1 MAPNDVDLLSI
12 QRGLI
17 IAPAGCGKTQLIV
30 EALKRHAGT
39 KPILVLTHTNAGVA
53 ALRIR
58 LDKSDVRAS
67 AYRVFTIDGFAIRL
81 VGMFP
86 RSAEFDPARLTVDR
100 PPYREIRAAACNV
113 LKTKRIHDSISA
125 TYARLLVDEYQDCSQ
140 WQHAIVSYLSHVLPT
155 CVLGDQLQA
164 IFDFGD
170 DGLADWHQHVGGH
183 FPRAA
188 ELTTPHR
195 WINAGAPDL
204 GQWVLAARSKLLS
217 GQTIDLRE
225 APAAVEWVQL
235 DGSNSDRPKQ
245 LKAGSTKPPSPDGNV
260 LIIGDSTNPQSQQRL
275 ASQIPGATVVEAVD
289 LRELV
294 NFASQLDLSDS
305 DDPVRRIAEFAA
317 SLMTGT
323 SPEDLMQRLATITA
337 GRSRKEISAPEQ
349 AALDLRAA
357 PTYGAVAALFA
368 AINSQTGVRV
378 HRPAVLRAC
387 FRALNEC
394 AKADGPQFR
403 EAAVRARE
411 QYRLAGRTLPKRG
424 VGSTLLLK
432 GLEAEVCVVVEGDK
446 LNSRNL
452 YVALTRGSR
461 RLVVC
466 SKSPVLPAA
475 K

>member
-1 MAPNDVDLLSI
+1 MAPNEIDLLSI
-12 QRGLI
+12 QRGLV

-30 EALKRHAGT
+30 EALKQHAGP

-53 ALRIR
+53 ALRNR
-58 LDKSDVRAS
+58 LNKGEVRTS
-67 AYRVFTIDGFAIRL
+67 GYRLSTIDGFAIRL

-86 RSAEFDPARLTVDR
+86 RRAEFDPARLTLER
-100 PPYREIRAAACNV
+100 PPYREIRSAACNV
-113 LKTKRIHDSISA
+113 LKTTRIYDSIRV

-140 WQHAIVSYLSHVLPT
+140 WQHAIVFYLSHVLPT

-164 IFDFGD
+164 IFGFGD
-170 DGLADWHQHVGGH
+170 DALADWHQHVGGH
-183 FPRAA
+183 FPLAA

-195 WINAGAPDL
+195 WINAGAADL
-204 GQWVLAARSKLLS
+204 GQWVLTARSKLLS
-217 GQTIDLRE
+217 GQTIDLRQ
-225 APAAVEWVQL
+225 APTAVEWVQL

-245 LKAGSTKPPSPDGNV
+245 LKAGSTRSHTPDGNV
-260 LIIGDSTNPQSQQRL
+260 LIIGDSMSPPSQQRL

-294 NFASQLDLSDS
+294 NFASQLDLNAANG
-305 DDPVRRIAEFAA
+305 VRRIADFAA

-323 SPEDLMQRLATITA
+323 SPDDLMKRLATITA
-337 GRSRKEISAPEQ
+337 GRSRKDVSALEQ
-349 AALDLRAA
+349 AALDFVAA
-357 PTYGAVAALFA
+357 PSYGGVAALLA
-368 AINSQTGVRV
+368 AINNQTGIRV

-394 AKADGPQFR
+394 AKSQGPQFR

-411 QYRLAGRTLPKRG
+411 QYRMGGRTLPKRG

-446 LNSRNL
+446 LNAKNL
-452 YVALTRGSR
+452 YVAITRGSN

-466 SKSPVLPAA
+466 SKSPILPVAT
-475 K
+475 

>member
-1 MAPNDVDLLSI
+1 MIDLLTI
-12 QRGLI
+12 ERGLV

-30 EALKRHAGT
+30 EALRRHVNV

-53 ALRIR
+53 ALRSR
-58 LDKSDVRAS
+58 LDRAKVLP
-67 AYRVFTIDGFAIRL
+67 ATYRLSTIDGFAIRL

-86 RSAEFDPARLTVDR
+86 RRAEFDPGRLAGER

-113 LKTKRIHDSISA
+113 LKANRIYDAIQA

-140 WQHAIVSYLSHVLPT
+140 WQHGIVYCLSHVLPT

-164 IFDFGD
+164 IFGFGD
-170 DGLADWHQHVGGH
+170 DALADWQHQVSGH
-183 FPRAA
+183 FPLVA

-195 WINAGAPDL
+195 WINAGAAEL
-204 GQWVLAARSKLLS
+204 GQWVLAARGRLLS
-217 GQTIDLRE
+217 GKSIDLFQ
-225 APAAVEWVQL
+225 APPPVEWVQL
-235 DGSNSDRPKQ
+235 DGSNNDRPKQ
-245 LKAGSTKPPSPDGNV
+245 LKAASTKPHTTDGNV
-260 LIIGDSTNPQSQQRL
+260 LIIGDSMSPPSQQRL

-289 LRELV
+289 LRDLV
-294 NFASQLDLSDS
+294 NFASQLDLTASDAL
-305 DDPVRRIAEFAA
+305 RRVADFAA

-323 SPEDLMQRLATITA
+323 SPDDLIKRLATISA
-337 GRSRKEISAPEQ
+337 GRSRKDITVLEQ
-349 AALDLRAA
+349 AALDFQAT
-357 PTYGAVAALFA
+357 PTYGRVAALFA
-368 AINSQTGVRV
+368 AINNQTGVRV

-387 FRALNEC
+387 IRALNEC

-411 QYRLAGRTLPKRG
+411 QYRMAGRTLPKRG

-446 LNSRNL
+446 LNAKNL
-452 YVALTRGSR
+452 YVALTRGSN

-466 SKSPVLPAA
+466 SKSPVLPVIQ
-475 K
+475 